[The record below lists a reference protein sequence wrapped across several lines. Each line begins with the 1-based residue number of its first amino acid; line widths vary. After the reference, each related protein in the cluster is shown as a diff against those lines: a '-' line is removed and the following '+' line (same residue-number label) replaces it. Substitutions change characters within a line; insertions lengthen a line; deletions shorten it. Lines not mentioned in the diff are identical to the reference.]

1 MTNNQNPDRDIID
14 VTNIISNDQLHIP
27 VDQHLT
33 GQDNAEE
40 DDDDEDD
47 DLEELLL
54 GHRYKT
60 LLNLKEEEVSWLN
73 KFHTYRNAF
82 NSIDGCEVATIK
94 LFLLAIK
101 MLNKRLI
108 KQESSLEK
116 ELNAIREKVKETIP
130 LMGNQFEDDTDEEIM
145 NYEESNV
152 WSTIYNKAESVVRE
166 TWGHKRK
173 ISSSFE
179 CFSQL
184 ATLHFNNRLEPLV
197 DEIMEYLKPTIGET
211 NEQMELDLNAT
222 TTTRWR
228 DRIVGITA
236 SYTKERHTE
245 VIEDL
250 YRLGRQNLRN
260 PNREHIYYE
269 AAKFIAAHDK
279 EESLRFYLNYIYHNQ
294 KSPKSDQKGLI
305 KSVQKKLFANEAQVA
320 QFQQIANTLI
330 DDMNLLKA
338 LAQIDTLYSTTAAI
352 KRRRIELNHDEIRI
366 VTDQHSGTVEALNQ
380 VLNDDIAESNTE
392 EVIVITKQESPS
404 LLTPLQI
411 EFLRLF
417 PDERQLKA
425 SEVESFA
432 FGKGLFKNQLL
443 DGINDAC
450 YELLDDVLIEE
461 EGDHYIINPIYYNKI
476 VA

>member
-14 VTNIISNDQLHIP
+14 VTNIISSEQLHIP
-27 VDQHLT
+27 QPDTTEV
-33 GQDNAEE
+33 E
-40 DDDDEDD
+40 DDDDDD
-47 DLEELLL
+47 DNSEEFLL
-54 GHRYKT
+54 GHRYRT
-60 LLNLKEEEVSWLN
+60 LLNLKDEEVTWLN
-73 KFHTYRNAF
+73 HFYSYRNAF
-82 NSIDGCEVATIK
+82 NSIEGCEIAIVK
-94 LFLLAIK
+94 LYLLAIK

-108 KQESSLEK
+108 KQGSSLEA
-116 ELNAIREKVKETIP
+116 EFNTIRQKVKETIP
-130 LMGNQFEDDTDEEIM
+130 LMGNQFEDYTEDEVM
-145 NYEESNV
+145 DYEERNA
-152 WSTIYNKAESVVRE
+152 WSTIYKKAESVVRE

-173 ISSSFE
+173 ISAWFDS
-179 CFSQL
+179 FSQM
-184 ATLHFNNRLEPLV
+184 ATLHFNHQLEPLV

-228 DRIVGITA
+228 DRIVGITT
-236 SYTKERHTE
+236 SYTRARHTE

-260 PNREHIYYE
+260 PTREHIYYE

-294 KSPKSDQKGLI
+294 KSPKTDQKGLI

-320 QFQQIANTLI
+320 QFQQIANTLM

-338 LAQIDTLYSTTAAI
+338 LAQIDTLYGTTPAS
-352 KRRRIELNHDEIRI
+352 KRRKIELNHDEIRI
-366 VTDQHSGTVEALNQ
+366 VTDQHSGTVAALN
-380 VLNDDIAESNTE
+380 VLLHDEIPETTTE
-392 EVIVITKQESPS
+392 EVIVITKKESPS
-404 LLTPLQI
+404 LLNPLQI

-417 PDERQLKA
+417 PGGRQLKA
-425 SEVESFA
+425 AEVESFA
-432 FGKGLFKNQLL
+432 FGKGMFKNQLL

-461 EGDHYIINPIYYNKI
+461 EGDHYIINPVYYNKI